1 MTETTVGR
9 KKVRRSRKRVYETG
23 EPAKVQ
29 EMSREAADVPI
40 GEPAQL
46 PPEVRAAA
54 VEEPAAG
61 DPGDVREARAL
72 TVVRNYTLLSAGVG
86 IVPFPLVDMAAML
99 ALQML
104 LVRGLAKL
112 YGIPYAEQ
120 RVKAAVAGLIGGFDA
135 GYIGYG
141 ALKLVPFFGIFSY
154 AAMPAI
160 NAAISYAVGRVFIQH
175 FESGGTFLDF
185 DAKKVRAYFD
195 EKFREG
201 RAKALSGA
209 R

>member
-1 MTETTVGR
+1 MTETAING
-9 KKVRRSRKRVYETG
+9 KKIRRTRKRVYETV
-23 EPAKVQ
+23 EPATIPEVSAGAAEIPIGAPSPQ
-29 EMSREAADVPI
+29 PLECRVGAVEQPVEAA
-40 GEPAQL
+40 A
-46 PPEVRAAA
+46 
-54 VEEPAAG
+54 
-61 DPGDVREARAL
+61 DPGAVRETKAL

-86 IVPFPLVDMAAML
+86 VVPLPLIDMAAML

-104 LVRGLAKL
+104 MVRGLARL

-135 GYIGYG
+135 GYVGYG
-141 ALKLVPFFGIFSY
+141 ALKMVPIFGIFSY

-185 DAKKVRAYFD
+185 DPKKVRAYF
-195 EKFREG
+195 EEQFREG
-201 RAKALSGA
+201 KLKAL
-209 R
+209 